1 MRTPLYAILAVLVSG
16 CSMLG
21 SSDTSARLDAMEQQM
36 AVVIERIGTIE
47 ETNEEI
53 MENVQELANN
63 KSTDRRLNLM
73 EEKQAAV
80 EVTQLDLVSR
90 QEVLKGSINKVR
102 EYVEALN
109 GKIDKLASENKAGA
123 AAMKR
128 KRLEERLKRQVDE
141 DVRIQEIPRDKI
153 IKIEKPPP
161 SEKLKEKD
169 IPPPDKLIERD
180 IPPQKKKEEIE
191 VMQGGFILEDF

>member
-53 MENVQELANN
+53 MENVEELASN
-63 KSTDRRLNLM
+63 KSTDRRLGLL
-73 EEKQAAV
+73 EGKQAAV
-80 EVTQLDLVSR
+80 EMTQLDLVSR
-90 QEVLKGSINKVR
+90 QEVLTGSINKVR
-102 EYVEALN
+102 KYVETLN
-109 GKIDKLASENKAGA
+109 GKINKLASENKAGA

-141 DVRIQEIPRDKI
+141 DIRIQEIPRDKI
-153 IKIEKPPP
+153 IRIEKPPP
-161 SEKLKEKD
+161 SEKLKEKN

-191 VMQGGFILEDF
+191 VMKGGFILEDF

>member
-1 MRTPLYAILAVLVSG
+1 MRRPLYAILAVLVSG
-16 CSMLG
+16 CNMLG

-53 MENVQELANN
+53 MENVEELASN
-63 KSTDRRLNLM
+63 KSTDRKLSLL
-73 EEKQAAV
+73 EGKQAAV
-80 EVTQLDLVSR
+80 EMTQLDLVSR
-90 QEVLKGSINKVR
+90 QEVLTGSINKVR
-102 EYVEALN
+102 KYVETLN
-109 GKIDKLASENKAGA
+109 GKIDKLASKNKAGA

-141 DVRIQEIPRDKI
+141 DIRIQEIPRDKI
-153 IKIEKPPP
+153 IRIEKPPP
-161 SEKLKEKD
+161 SEKLKKKD
-169 IPPPDKLIERD
+169 ILPPDKLIERD

-191 VMQGGFILEDF
+191 VMKGGFILEDF

>member
-16 CSMLG
+16 CSMMG

-53 MENVQELANN
+53 MENVEELASN
-63 KSTDRRLNLM
+63 KSTDRKLSLL
-73 EEKQAAV
+73 EGKQAAV
-80 EVTQLDLVSR
+80 EMMQLDLVSR
-90 QEVLKGSINKVR
+90 QEVLTSSINKVR
-102 EYVEALN
+102 NYAETLN
-109 GKIDKLASENKAGA
+109 AKIDKLASENKAGA

-128 KRLEERLKRQVDE
+128 KRLEERLKRQVDG
-141 DVRIQEIPRDKI
+141 DIRIQEIPRDKI
-153 IKIEKPPP
+153 IRIEK
-161 SEKLKEKD
+161 
-169 IPPPDKLIERD
+169 PPPDKLIERD

-191 VMQGGFILEDF
+191 VMKGGFILEDF